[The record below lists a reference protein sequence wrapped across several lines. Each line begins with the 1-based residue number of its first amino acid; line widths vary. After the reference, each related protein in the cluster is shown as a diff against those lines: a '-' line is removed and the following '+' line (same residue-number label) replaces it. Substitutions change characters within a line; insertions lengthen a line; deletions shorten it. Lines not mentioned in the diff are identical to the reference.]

1 MGDDPYYCDF
11 AAYHYFAMA
20 LLLDKNIFNDFPGI
34 KNHMDALIKLNGI
47 KKYLNNRPKII
58 NVGINPK
65 MKINGIEI
73 PTGVNPFK
81 KN

>member
-1 MGDDPYYCDF
+1 
-11 AAYHYFAMA
+11 MA

-34 KNHMDALIKLNGI
+34 KNHMDALVRLNGI
-47 KKYLNNRPKII
+47 KEYLNNRPEII

-65 MKINGIEI
+65 MRINGKEM
-73 PTGVNPFK
+73 PTGANPLK